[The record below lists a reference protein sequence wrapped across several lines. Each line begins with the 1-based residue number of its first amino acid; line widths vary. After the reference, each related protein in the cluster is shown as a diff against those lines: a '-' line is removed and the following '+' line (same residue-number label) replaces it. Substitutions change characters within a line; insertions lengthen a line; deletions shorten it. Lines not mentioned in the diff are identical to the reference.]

1 MTLPELIAHRGYTL
15 HYPENTLISVKAA
28 IDAGAR
34 YVEIDVQVS
43 ADAVPV
49 LFHDADL
56 TRVCGARG
64 AIADYSLTQLKQF
77 RATEHQRFGDRYAQN
92 PIATLHEFV
101 ALLSQ
106 HPHVTAFVELKVEA
120 LASIEAAPVLECL
133 RVELEPIAERA
144 VLISYVLEAL
154 MSARRSGW
162 DRLGVVLNAWHERDL
177 PIMRQIVPEF
187 VFADVDTLP
196 STGSLDVAPAR
207 LAVFEVADAKRA
219 LALAHR
225 GAALIETFALGE
237 LKRDLETRAA
247 D

>member
-1 MTLPELIAHRGYTL
+1 MVLPELIAHRGYTL
-15 HYPENTLISVKAA
+15 HYPENTLIAVKAA

-34 YVEIDVQVS
+34 YVEIDVQMS
-43 ADAVPV
+43 AEGVPV

-56 TRVCGARG
+56 TRVCGTSG
-64 AIADYSLTQLKQF
+64 AVADYSLAQLKQF
-77 RATEHQRFGDRYAQN
+77 RAAERQRFGDRYAQI
-92 PIATLHEFV
+92 PIATLREFV
-101 ALLSQ
+101 ALLLQ
-106 HPHVTAFVELKVEA
+106 PPHVTAFVELKVEA
-120 LASIEAAPVLECL
+120 LARLDAARVLERL
-133 RVELEPIAERA
+133 RGECAPIAERA
-144 VLISYVLEAL
+144 VLISYALEAL

-177 PIMRQIVPEF
+177 PIVRQIAPEF

-196 STGSLDVAPAR
+196 PTGSLDVAPAR

-219 LALAHR
+219 LTLARR
-225 GAALIETFALGE
+225 GVALIETFALGE